1 MAAYTD
7 RELTRCQPIL
17 ALRITAVKCQFQLV
31 EQRLKILRSQFA
43 IVIKE
48 AVARGGEAAGLRIKR
63 DDLAFPLG
71 AQKIPVGFKLARV
84 HKVCVVSHEV
94 KRGADIHKDVFAL
107 WIYKVL
113 SPLPPLRFVFDL
125 GQDKSRSNRVERLTL
140 TKRVRRSV
148 AQSADIGDKF
158 SVPPLG
164 NDSRHMLAAAGSDDG
179 DLDLGKSLLKAALDE
194 YVADLCNA
202 ENDRL

>member
-1 MAAYTD
+1 M
-7 RELTRCQPIL
+7 
-17 ALRITAVKCQFQLV
+17 
-31 EQRLKILRSQFA
+31 
-43 IVIKE
+43 IKE

-84 HKVCVVSHEV
+84 HKVCVVPHEV
-94 KRGADIHKDVFAL
+94 KRSADIHKDVFAL

-140 TKRVRRSV
+140 IKRVRRSV
-148 AQSADIGDKF
+148 AQIADIGEKF
-158 SVPPLG
+158 SRPPLG
-164 NDSRHMLAAAGSDDG
+164 HDSRHMLAAAGSDDG
-179 DLDLGKSLLKAALDE
+179 DLDLGKSFLKAALDE
-194 YVADLCNA
+194 NVADFGKA
-202 ENDRL
+202 VKDRLSLQLCRLDGPAPFILPRCSNFSR